1 MPRVGARPVP
11 SKPDSPG
18 GLATTLETSERLHR
32 LVEERLK
39 DTEAWE
45 SERLRWSEERRL
57 LRAMIDQVPDYL
69 FAKDTECRFV
79 VANKSV
85 ASDLGE
91 GPNALLG
98 KSDLEL
104 HPIEIARQFIENDK
118 QVMRSGQPML
128 DHEEFVLLPTGE
140 KRWLSTSKVPL
151 RNDSG
156 TIVGLVG
163 ISRDVSRRKLAE
175 EQIRHLAYH
184 DQLTGLANRARF
196 EAALGEAA
204 EGKRDA
210 SHLLLV
216 DLDGF
221 KRVNDSLGHAAG
233 DELLRQVGERLSR
246 LFDADGIVA
255 RLGGD
260 EFGILLGAGN
270 DVEATCEA
278 ITQSLSA
285 TFSIDGKI
293 VHVGASVG
301 FTTIPR
307 SAKAVDCLR
316 EADIALY
323 EAKGKG
329 RGRWQA
335 FERDMAELLENK
347 HRLEEELRAAL
358 RTSDQIYAAY
368 QPVYT
373 ADRRRIVGAEALVR
387 WRHPRAGIL
396 HPGSFI
402 AIAEESGL
410 IEVLYERVLRQA
422 CGLLRACPI
431 PWLAVNV
438 STVQLH
444 AADFADR
451 TLSIIKSTGVSPS
464 RLQLEITESVLLDAS
479 GEARTLL
486 EALKAAGV
494 EIALDDFG
502 TGYSSLSYL
511 RRFHID
517 KLKVDRSFVSETGTK
532 SANAI
537 VEAIV
542 ALAHGLDMTVT
553 AEGVET
559 EAQQVYLKTIGC
571 NEIQGYLT
579 SPPVTGATLVTMLSP
594 TG

>member
-1 MPRVGARPVP
+1 MATGGMRPRP
-11 SKPDSPG
+11 SKLDTSDD
-18 GLATTLETSERLHR
+18 LATAFETSERLR
-32 LVEERLK
+32 KLVEDRLRE
-39 DTEAWE
+39 TEAWE
-45 SERLRWSEERRL
+45 DERLRWTEERRS

-79 VANKSV
+79 IANKAV

-98 KSDLEL
+98 KTDLEL
-104 HPIEIARQFIENDK
+104 HPIELARQFYENEK
-118 QVMRSGQPML
+118 NVMQSGQPML

-140 KRWLSTSKVPL
+140 KRWLSTSKLPL
-151 RNDSG
+151 RNETGS
-156 TIVGLVG
+156 IIGLVG
-163 ISRDVSRRKLAE
+163 ISRDITRRKVTE

-196 EAALGEAA
+196 EAALSEAA
-204 EGKRDA
+204 EGKHHA

-246 LFDADGIVA
+246 LFGKDGFVG

-260 EFGILLGAGN
+260 EFGVLLAAGN
-270 DVEATCEA
+270 DVAATCEA

-285 TFSIDGKI
+285 TFSIEGKI

-301 FTTIPR
+301 VTAIPH

-323 EAKGKG
+323 EAKAKG

-358 RTSDQIYAAY
+358 ETSDHIYAVY
-368 QPVYT
+368 QPVYA
-373 ADRRRIVGAEALVR
+373 ADRRRIVGAESLVR
-387 WRHPRAGIL
+387 WRHPRAGVL
-396 HPGSFI
+396 SPGSFI
-402 AIAEESGL
+402 GIAEESGL
-410 IEVLYERVLRQA
+410 IELLYEQVLRQA
-422 CGLLRACPI
+422 CNVLRKCPI

-438 STVQLH
+438 SSVQLH
-444 AADFADR
+444 AADFADS
-451 TLSIIKSTGVSPS
+451 TLSVINSMGIDPS
-464 RLQLEITESVLLDAS
+464 RLQLEITESVLLDGS
-479 GEARTLL
+479 GEAKSLL
-486 EALKAAGV
+486 EALKAAGIG
-494 EIALDDFG
+494 IALDDFG

-517 KLKVDRSFVSETGTK
+517 KLKVDRSFVSEVGTR

-559 EAQQVYLKTIGC
+559 EAQRLYLQNIGC

-579 SPPVTGATLVTMLSP
+579 SPPVPEAKLVAMLSQS
-594 TG
+594 G